1 MTWVKGELLTDLNAL
16 GLDPNRRL
24 DRENQSDLFARLDWF
39 HRVWRHFPSKAASP
53 IIMRAWSERCS
64 VWLFLARLD
73 ADRFVSLSNWYS
85 FSFGPVFGG
94 KPGDEKKLALMTAV
108 ARRLRSRRWQAGE
121 ITMSPIAAENGV
133 AALLVKAFR
142 KSGWVV
148 FIDQAST
155 SWTTNVANTT
165 FEQYWNARPGNLR
178 TTFKRKHSKAKF
190 ETQIFSAF
198 DADAWDEYEAVY
210 DDSWKPKEGS
220 PDFVRDAAEQDGECG
235 LLRLGVCRVDGVAIA
250 AQYWTVDARTAYIHK
265 LAYREGAKDL
275 SPGTI
280 LSHAMFRHVIDV
292 DHVDCIDF
300 GTGNDAYKSDWMDH
314 CAPLMR
320 IRAFN
325 PSRLTGLSGASR
337 TLLST
342 LAARISGR

>member
-1 MTWVKGELLTDLNAL
+1 MTWVKGELLTDLNAV

-24 DRENQSDLFARLDWF
+24 GREHQSDLFARLEWF
-39 HRVWRHFPSKAASP
+39 QQVWRHFPNKATSP
-53 IIMRAWSERCS
+53 IVMRAWSERCA

-73 ADRFVSLSNWYS
+73 ANQFVSLSNWYS
-85 FSFGPVFGG
+85 FSFGPVFSG
-94 KPGDEKKLALMTAV
+94 KPDDEKKLALLIAV
-108 ARRLRSRRWQAGE
+108 ARRLRSRQWQAGQ
-121 ITMSPIAAENGV
+121 ITLSPVATENGV
-133 AALLVKAFR
+133 APLMVKAFR

-148 FIDQAST
+148 FIDQTST
-155 SWTTNVANTT
+155 SWTTSVANST
-165 FEQYWNARPGNLR
+165 FEHYWNARPGSLR
-178 TTFKRKHSKAKF
+178 NTFKRKRNKANF

-198 DADAWDEYEAVY
+198 DAGAWAEYEAVY

-220 PDFVRDAAEQDGECG
+220 PDFVRDAAEQDGKFG

-250 AQYWTVDARTAYIHK
+250 AQYWTVDAGIAYIHK
-265 LAYREGAKDL
+265 LAYRENSKDL

-280 LSHAMFRHVIDV
+280 LSHAMFQHVIDV

-300 GTGNDAYKSDWMDH
+300 GTGNDAYKSDWMNH
-314 CAPLMR
+314 SAPLMR

-325 PSRLTGLSGASR
+325 PSRLAGLYGATK

-342 LAARISGR
+342 LAARIRGR